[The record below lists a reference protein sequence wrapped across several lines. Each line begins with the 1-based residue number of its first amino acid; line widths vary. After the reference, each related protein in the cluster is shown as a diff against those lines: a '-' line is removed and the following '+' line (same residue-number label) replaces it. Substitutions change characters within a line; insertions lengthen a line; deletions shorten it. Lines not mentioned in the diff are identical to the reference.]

1 MRHVRPF
8 LLSAAAVTLI
18 AGSAGCPDREV
29 SEVSPQQ
36 GKVEYKDIPVT
47 VNRDVD
53 ILFLIDNSGSM
64 GEEQASLKK
73 NFPQFIKVLETIE
86 GGLPNAHIAVIN
98 SDMGSGGGPQVGSCL
113 GTGATK
119 PQNASNKWVPGDG
132 QMRVLLDPKPG
143 QEAARFI
150 SDLKDEVTGVR
161 TTNYTGLLSDAFSKM
176 AEVGTEGCGF
186 ESHLGAMR
194 RSLENPINT
203 GFLRENAYLAVIIIA
218 DEDDCSIKAGQGNAF
233 FGQPDIADVSS
244 FGCFRSSTTCDG
256 NLPAAEVGPRTGCV
270 SNEDSQYNEKVA
282 DFVTYLK
289 SKKAKDPSLL
299 IVAGIVGNPTPVAV
313 TTRTLMMS
321 GKVVPDLVPSCS
333 YNGTNADGKTI
344 LQKAF
349 PAIRTTSFL
358 NAFPN
363 STTTTI
369 CKEDLSDGLL
379 QVAQLLKSVIGSPCI
394 DSKLATPYQCSVS
407 DVVNP
412 GKPERSET
420 VIARCDATKSVKPC
434 WSLEVDNA
442 KCGATASKLALLV
455 DRGGVTPAPNTHV
468 IANCVT
474 E

>member
-18 AGSAGCPDREV
+18 AGTAGCPDREV

-53 ILFLIDNSGSM
+53 ILFVIDNSGSM
-64 GEEQASLKK
+64 GEEQTSLIA
-73 NFPQFIKVLETIE
+73 NFPKFIQVLETIE

-98 SDMGSGGGPQVGSCL
+98 SDMGTGGGPATNGCS
-113 GTGATK
+113 GTGAT
-119 PQNASNKWVPGDG
+119 PPTDGVAGDG
-132 QMRVLLDPKPG
+132 QMRVLVNPKPG
-143 QEAARFI
+143 QETARFI
-150 SDLKDEVTGVR
+150 SDIKDDLTGVR
-161 TTNYTGLLSDAFSKM
+161 TTNYTGSLSGSFSAM
-176 AEVGTEGCGF
+176 ATVGTKGCGY

-194 RSLENPINT
+194 RALENPINT

-218 DEDDCSIKAGQGNAF
+218 DEDDCSVKPGQGNAF
-233 FGQPDIADVSS
+233 FGQPDIKDVQS
-244 FGCFRSSTTCDG
+244 FGCFRSSTTCEG

-270 SNEDSQYNEKVA
+270 SNEASPYSEKVA
-282 DFVTYLK
+282 DFVTYLNTR
-289 SKKAKDPSLL
+289 KAKDPSLL
-299 IVAGIVGNPTPVAV
+299 IVAGIVGNTTPVAV
-313 TTRTLMMS
+313 TTRVRNGVT
-321 GKVVPDLVPSCS
+321 VPDLVPSCT
-333 YNGTNADGKTI
+333 YTGTVNGKMI
-344 LQKAF
+344 SQSAF

-412 GKPERSET
+412 GKPERTET

-442 KCGATASKLALLV
+442 KCGVTASKLALLV
-455 DRGGVTPAPNTHV
+455 DRGGVTPPENTHV